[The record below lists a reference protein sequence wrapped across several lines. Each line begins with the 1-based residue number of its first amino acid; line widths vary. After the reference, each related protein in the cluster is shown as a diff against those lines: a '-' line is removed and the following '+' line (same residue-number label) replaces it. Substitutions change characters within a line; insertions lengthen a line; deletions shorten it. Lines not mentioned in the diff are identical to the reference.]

1 MDKIII
7 TAAITGS
14 IHTPSLS
21 PYLPSTPEEIK
32 EDAVKAAEAG
42 AAVVHIHARD
52 EKGMPTSDLD
62 VFEKILKGIKE
73 ESNVIICPTT
83 GGGLGM
89 SVEERVKIVP
99 ELKPEM
105 ATFNMGSMN
114 FALYPM
120 IERIEEP
127 KHDWEIP
134 YLEKSK
140 DFVFKNTFADLEYIS
155 RTMNENDTKPE
166 LEFYDV
172 GQIYNAAQLVRQE
185 DLDLPIHGQF
195 VLGVLG
201 GIGTHP
207 EDLLHMKRTADRL
220 FGKEYTWSCIGVGRH
235 ELRLIAQAVGMGGH
249 VRVGMEDN
257 LWVGK
262 GKLAESNAD
271 LVEKAKT
278 ILEGLGK
285 EAASPDEARDML
297 GLKGLDKV
305 NF

>member
-1 MDKIII
+1 MDKVII

-21 PYLPSTPEEIK
+21 PYLPSTPDEIR
-32 EDAVKAAEAG
+32 EDAIRAGEAG
-42 AAVVHIHARD
+42 AAVVHIHARN

-62 VFEKILKGIKE
+62 TFERILSGIKE

-89 SVEERVKIVP
+89 TIKERIKIVP
-99 ELKPEM
+99 ELRPEM

-114 FALYPM
+114 FALYP
-120 IERIEEP
+120 IIGRIEEP
-127 KHDWEIP
+127 KYDWEIP

-140 DFVFKNTFADLEYIS
+140 DFVFKNTFADLEYVS
-155 RTMNENDTKPE
+155 RTMKENETKPE

-172 GQIYNAAQLVRQE
+172 GQIYNAAQLVRQG

-220 FGKEYTWSCIGVGRH
+220 FGENYTWSCIGVGKD
-235 ELRLIAQAVGMGGH
+235 ELRLIAQAAGMGGH

-257 LWVGK
+257 LWVGR
-262 GKLAESNAD
+262 GTLAESNAD
-271 LVEKAKT
+271 LVEKAIT
-278 ILEGLGK
+278 ILNGLGR
-285 EAASPDEARDML
+285 EPATPDEAREIL
-297 GLKGLDKV
+297 GLKGADKV

>member
-1 MDKIII
+1 MDKVII

-32 EDAVKAAEAG
+32 EDAINAAEAG

-62 VFEKILKGIKE
+62 VFEKILSGIKE

-114 FALYPM
+114 FALYPI

-127 KHDWEIP
+127 KYDWEIP

-140 DFVFKNTFADLEYIS
+140 GFVFKNTFADLEYIS
-155 RTMNENDTKPE
+155 RTMKENDTKPE

-201 GIGTHP
+201 GIGIHP

-220 FGKEYTWSCIGVGRH
+220 FGEEYTWSCIGVGRH
-235 ELRLIAQAVGMGGH
+235 ELRLIGQAAGMGGH

-278 ILEGLGK
+278 ILEGLGR
-285 EAASPDEARDML
+285 EAATPDETREML
-297 GLKGLDKV
+297 ELKGPDKV